1 MDDNKYFFHA
11 LVIEILYTVCYKVDI
26 IYGHRLGFILATLED
41 VDQTGSLNLFVLNAP
56 FLYPLKTSENF
67 SCLCSMSVPFEN
79 VRKQEVWSMLTRL
92 FLLIILGECCI
103 SVPLKASEKRRFS
116 ERK

>member
-11 LVIEILYTVCYKVDI
+11 LVIEILYTGCYKVDI

-56 FLYPLKTSENF
+56 FLYPLKTENF
-67 SCLCSMSVPFEN
+67 SHVYALCLFPLRTSEN
-79 VRKQEVWSMLTRL
+79 
-92 FLLIILGECCI
+92 
-103 SVPLKASEKRRFS
+103 KRFGVCWPDCFS
-116 ERK
+116 